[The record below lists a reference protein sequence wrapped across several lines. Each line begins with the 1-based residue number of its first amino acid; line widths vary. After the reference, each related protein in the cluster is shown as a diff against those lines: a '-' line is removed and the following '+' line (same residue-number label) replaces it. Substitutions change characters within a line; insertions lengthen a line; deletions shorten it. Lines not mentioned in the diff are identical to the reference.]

1 MKSDPQLSFLSLRKL
16 SYMWL
21 IFLLL
26 SDIMISLSHQDPA
39 VLNWTIFIGYT
50 SLSRATIN
58 FNILLNKMFV
68 HF

>member
-1 MKSDPQLSFLSLRKL
+1 MKSDPQLSFLSLKKL

-39 VLNWTIFIGYT
+39 VLDWAIFI
-50 SLSRATIN
+50 
-58 FNILLNKMFV
+58 
-68 HF
+68 